1 MNIVVF
7 LAGLL
12 FLLIIVMLIVSSH
25 FGNKISFGE
34 SDFGSDAKLRGIADN
49 PKRFKTSVYFALVEH
64 AAIITLAVVLFTAFS
79 SYSLILGF
87 VWLSARTLEGLIV
100 FNNEKNYWR
109 LLALS
114 KHYSDSSDAQKQSVS
129 DVGRSILMDKE
140 RRFTYAQILFSI
152 GTLAYTTL
160 FVLYDVIPSIIGW
173 FGLVAAAIY
182 GVGNGIVMVKAKSK
196 GLAGLG
202 GLLVFL
208 FELTLGVWLLYYS
221 FLIPQFSRYSEPVG
235 KFMS

>member
-1 MNIVVF
+1 MNIAVF

-12 FLLIIVMLIVSSH
+12 FLLIIVTLMVSTH

-34 SDFGSDAKLRGIADN
+34 SDFDSDAKLRGIADN
-49 PKRFKTSVYFALVEH
+49 PKRFRTSVYFALVEH
-64 AAIITLAVVLFTAFS
+64 AAIVALAVVLFIAFGF
-79 SYSLILGF
+79 YRLILGF
-87 VWLSARTLEGLIV
+87 VWLCARTIEGLIV
-100 FNNEKNYWR
+100 FNNERNYWT

-114 KHYSDSSDAQKQSVS
+114 KQYSDSSGTAKQSVS
-129 DVGRSILMDKE
+129 DVGRSILVDKE
-140 RRFTYAQILFSI
+140 RRFTFAQILFSI

-173 FGLVAAAIY
+173 FGLVAAVLY
-182 GVGNGIVMVKAKSK
+182 GVGNGVVVAKPKSK

-202 GLLVFL
+202 GLLIFL

-221 FLIPQFSRYSEPVG
+221 FLIP
-235 KFMS
+235 